1 MASIAARD
9 LRAARPA
16 HVSCSHVQQLNMG
29 DTGNTDILTTDSA
42 RLTADSGFSELL
54 RSAEQLSAVVEG
66 NEDLPQVERNLRQ
79 ILEASNELWS
89 RVTQTS
95 TQDNEAQAYV
105 NFNKFELC
113 NVMFF
118 VNSLA

>member
-1 MASIAARD
+1 
-9 LRAARPA
+9 
-16 HVSCSHVQQLNMG
+16 MG
-29 DTGNTDILTTDSA
+29 DTGHADMLPADAT

-54 RSAEQLSAVVEG
+54 RSAEQLSAAVEG

-95 TQDNEAQAYV
+95 TQDNEAQA
-105 NFNKFELC
+105 
-113 NVMFF
+113 
-118 VNSLA
+118 